1 MQLAT
6 AGAARVGGSGFDA
19 FKSIQFHP
27 ANILTGAS
35 FSPPPPKSPWQRLI
49 EFLNRRIQP

>member
-6 AGAARVGGSGFDA
+6 AGAARVGGPSFDA

-27 ANILTGAS
+27 ANILTSAS
-35 FSPPPPKSPWQRLI
+35 FTPPPRKSWLDKLI
-49 EFLNRRIQP
+49 EFLRSEVKP